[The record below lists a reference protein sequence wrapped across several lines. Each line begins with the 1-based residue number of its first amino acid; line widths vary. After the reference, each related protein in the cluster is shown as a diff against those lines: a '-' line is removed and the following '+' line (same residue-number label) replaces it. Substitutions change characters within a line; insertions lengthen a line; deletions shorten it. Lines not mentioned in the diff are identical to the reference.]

1 MNKFWLKMAVLAVIV
16 LGLIVL
22 VKTAARKTVESI
34 KDTASFAEV
43 IEEDE
48 QRLRAEPE
56 VKQPARSEQAVEESK
71 PEPQFKELG
80 LEDKVR
86 AEKLF
91 EMAIAQRKI
100 GRLPGMSYKL
110 MVDYCRQIIEKWPG
124 SVYAFKAR
132 RMLGEIPERYRK
144 QYKIT
149 DEEINSVN

>member
-1 MNKFWLKMAVLAVIV
+1 MGKFWIKIAVLAVIA
-16 LGLIVL
+16 LGLIIL
-22 VKTAARKTVESI
+22 ARTTVKKTVESVEN
-34 KDTASFAEV
+34 TRSFAEV

-48 QRLRAEPE
+48 RRLRAEPE

-71 PEPQFKELG
+71 PEPQFKELC

-132 RMLGEIPERYRK
+132 RMLGEIPQRYRK
-144 QYKIT
+144 QYNIT
-149 DEEINSVN
+149 EEEINPAN

>member
-1 MNKFWLKMAVLAVIV
+1 MAVLAVIV
-16 LGLIVL
+16 LGLIIL

-71 PEPQFKELG
+71 PEPQFKWLV

-100 GRLPGMSYKL
+100 G
-110 MVDYCRQIIEKWPG
+110 
-124 SVYAFKAR
+124 
-132 RMLGEIPERYRK
+132 
-144 QYKIT
+144 KIGRAH
-149 DEEINSVN
+149 V